1 MIAALRCPVCAR
13 SLQAEPSA
21 QALRCPA
28 GHSFDLAKQGYVNL
42 GVGRKLPEGDTA
54 EMVQARVDFLSA
66 GHYAPLTTH
75 LGDHELSGGLAPAGG
90 LGFSGDLGLSDGLGL
105 SGGRGPL
112 VVDLGAGTGHYL
124 AAVLD
129 ALPQAYGLAFDVSKP
144 ALRRAARAHPRAGA
158 VLADTWGALPLAD
171 GCVDLLLNIFAPRNG
186 AEMRRVL
193 KDDGMLIV
201 VTPTPRHLSEL
212 RAALGLLSVDSAKEQ
227 RLAEELSDFT
237 GYAEHVL
244 EWRLDLTAAQ
254 ADALVRMGP
263 NAHHQRGEA
272 VPAVCTASVRIGVY
286 TV

>member
-13 SLQAEPSA
+13 SLQAVPPG

-42 GVGRKLPEGDTA
+42 GVGRRLPEGDTA

-75 LGDHELSGGLAPAGG
+75 LAEHELAGD
-90 LGFSGDLGLSDGLGL
+90 LGHSGDL
-105 SGGRGPL
+105 GPL

-124 AAVLD
+124 VAVLD

-158 VLADTWGALPLAD
+158 VLADTWGPLPLAD
-171 GCVDLLLNIFAPRNG
+171 GCVDLLLNVFAPRNG
-186 AEMRRVL
+186 SEMRRVL
-193 KDDGMLIV
+193 KDDGVLIV

-212 RAALGLLSVDSAKEQ
+212 REALGLLSVDSAKEQ
-227 RLAEELSDFT
+227 RLADELSEFT

-254 ADALVRMGP
+254 AEALVRMGP
-263 NAHHQRGEA
+263 NAHHQQGRGV
-272 VPAVCTASVRIGVY
+272 VPTVCTASVRIGVY
-286 TV
+286 TA